1 VEDFGAVGEKFE
13 TEDRKT
19 KVVCGG
25 IKMRWKTMKENKNM
39 KIDRMLSC
47 YPPAGL

>member
-13 TEDRKT
+13 TEDRET

-25 IKMRWKTMKENKNM
+25 IKDEEENHERKQKHENRQNA
-39 KIDRMLSC
+39 KLIPGWPL
-47 YPPAGL
+47 